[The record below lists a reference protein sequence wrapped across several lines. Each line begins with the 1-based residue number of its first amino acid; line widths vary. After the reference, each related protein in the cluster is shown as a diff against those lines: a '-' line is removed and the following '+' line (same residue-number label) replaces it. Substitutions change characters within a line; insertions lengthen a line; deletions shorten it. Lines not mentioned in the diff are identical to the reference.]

1 MHLRCLIAFVLAVLV
16 VGWGTAPAL
25 EPQTEQTAYDD
36 LPNPRLV
43 AMLKGIA
50 GKTGRGD
57 VFPQDGR
64 YIYDLVLKNKLIAG
78 LEIGTAN
85 GYAAIWI
92 GMAFGQTRGRLVA
105 IEASKEQGREALAR
119 LEQAEQLDHVDL
131 LLDDPFNLIPMLTG
145 PYDFIYLDGKK
156 QDYEKCLNLLL
167 PKVRA
172 GGFIVAHN
180 VTDQSRDL
188 TGFIRKIT
196 GDPQLKTALVT
207 ISSAGMSVTQKRAGG
222 RQ

>member
-1 MHLRCLIAFVLAVLV
+1 VYRRCLIALVLAILFA
-16 VGWGTAPAL
+16 GWRAAPAL
-25 EPQTEQTAYDD
+25 EPQTEQTAYDN
-36 LPNPRLV
+36 LPDPRLV
-43 AMLKGIA
+43 TILNGIA
-50 GKTGRGD
+50 SKAGRSD

-64 YIYDLVLKNKLIAG
+64 YVYDLVLKNKLTSG

-85 GYAAIWI
+85 GYAAIWV

-131 LLDDPFNLIPMLTG
+131 LLDDPFKVIPMLTG
-145 PYDFIYLDGKK
+145 PYDFVFLDGKK
-156 QDYEKCLNLLL
+156 QDYEKCLTLLL
-167 PKVRA
+167 PRVRP

-180 VTDQSRDL
+180 VTDQSREL
-188 TGFIRKIT
+188 AGFIRKIT
-196 GDPQLKTALVT
+196 GDPQLKTELVS
-207 ISSAGMSVTQKRAGG
+207 ISSAGMSVTQKRAGS